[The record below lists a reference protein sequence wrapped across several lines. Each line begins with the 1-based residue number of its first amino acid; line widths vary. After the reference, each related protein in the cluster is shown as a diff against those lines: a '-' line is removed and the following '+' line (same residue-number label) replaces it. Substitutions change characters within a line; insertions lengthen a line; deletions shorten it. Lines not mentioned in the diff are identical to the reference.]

1 MRLDSVRL
9 AIRPRS
15 VLECLDLAFL
25 VCGQHFLGLSLAMVL
40 GILPVYWFNGY
51 VLQNLENPYLWML
64 VIGLELPLATL
75 PITLFMG
82 QIVFSKRFSTSQA
95 MRAVGGS
102 LLSYFFFQ
110 GIVRFFCLATIV
122 LSPLVFVGMY
132 YLNPII
138 LLERPMLGK
147 VWPRLWAMNR
157 RNLGRILGLVLID
170 FLVLIAGNISLS
182 LFLRGI
188 AALWEDRF
196 SWWQMMVQWL
206 QGDGF
211 HSGWQEQVAF
221 WMIMSF
227 LTVFRFITYIDC
239 RIRREGWDV
248 DLKIRAMAQ
257 SFSEKEVA

>member
-25 VCGQHFLGLSLAMVL
+25 VCGQHFLGLAIAAAI
-40 GILPVYWFNGY
+40 GFLPVFWFNAH
-51 VLQNLENPYLWML
+51 VLEKVDSLYAWMII
-64 VIGLELPLATL
+64 IGLELPLATM

-95 MRAVGGS
+95 LRAVGGS
-102 LLSYFFFQ
+102 LLSLILFQ
-110 GIVRFFCLATIV
+110 GVLRFFCLVTVIFSPIV
-122 LSPLVFVGMY
+122 FIGMY

-138 LLERPMLGK
+138 LLERPSLGK
-147 VWPRLWAMNR
+147 VWARSMAMNK
-157 RNLGRILGLVLID
+157 RNLGRIFALVVVD
-170 FLVLIAGNISLS
+170 YFVLFAGTIFLS
-182 LFLRGI
+182 LLLRGI
-188 AALWEDRF
+188 SALWEDRF
-196 SWWQMMVQWL
+196 SWWMMLTGALSGEEFQ
-206 QGDGF
+206 
-211 HSGWQEQVAF
+211 SGWEEQIAF
-221 WMIMSF
+221 WVVMSF

-257 SFSEKEVA
+257 SFTEREVA